1 MRFDLLVANT
11 LKISRNQAAALI
23 KQDKIL
29 LRGAVQN
36 RPSAQISPEQSG
48 EISAIDQIYVS
59 RGALKLAGFL
69 DELAENGLL
78 ASCGENLPNSAAE
91 ISKPCS
97 GAKSADSKAAAT
109 QKAGAVTMQISSA
122 DFAATDKILGA
133 DEADKIPSATAAKIA
148 EINTATTKSAK
159 ATTEAIRTAKT
170 NADTAEL
177 LQTGAGKQTVEFLQ
191 TSADA
196 DTAELLQTD
205 AGAETA
211 EILNAAKAFKSG
223 GKVGACRNEG
233 GAERM
238 QAEPSQKDILNLAGA
253 DVLDV
258 GSSTGGFV
266 QILLQRGAKSVTALD
281 VGSSQLSEI
290 LRRDPRVIVRENTD
304 IREFES
310 KKKFDLITCDVS
322 FISLNLILKSLASLA
337 KSALIVLFKPQFE
350 VGAEIKRN
358 KKGVLKDEKAV
369 CVARAKFEWLC
380 AELGLATLHASA
392 CKITGKEGNREFF
405 YLLKR
410 MNDEI

>member
-23 KQDKIL
+23 KQEKIL

-36 RPSAQISPEQSG
+36 RPSVQIAPEQSG

-78 ASCGENLPNSAAE
+78 ENCGENSPNSAAE

-97 GAKSADSKAAAT
+97 GAKSADSKSTAT
-109 QKAGAVTMQISSA
+109 QKASEVTMQISNV
-122 DFAATDKILGA
+122 DFTATDKILGA
-133 DEADKIPSATAAKIA
+133 NEADKIPSAAV
-148 EINTATTKSAK
+148 ATTKSAK

-170 NADTAEL
+170 STETAEI

-191 TSADA
+191 TSAGA
-196 DTAELLQTD
+196 ETAGHLQMD
-205 AGAETA
+205 VDAETA
-211 EILNAAKAFKSG
+211 EILNTAKASKSG
-223 GKVGACRNEG
+223 GKASARRSEG
-233 GAERM
+233 SADLV
-238 QAEPSQKDILNLAGA
+238 QIKPSQKDILNLAGV
-253 DVLDV
+253 DILDV

-310 KKKFDLITCDVS
+310 EKKFDLITCDVS
-322 FISLNLILKSLASLA
+322 FISLNLILKSLTSLA

-369 CVARAKFEWLC
+369 CAARAKFEQLC
-380 AELGLATLHASA
+380 AELGLATLHAGA

>member
-36 RPSAQISPEQSG
+36 RPSVQIAPEQSG
-48 EISAIDQIYVS
+48 EISATDQIYVS

-78 ASCGENLPNSAAE
+78 ASCGANSPNSAAE
-91 ISKPCS
+91 ILKPYS
-97 GAKSADSKAAAT
+97 AAKGADSKATAT
-109 QKAGAVTMQISSA
+109 QRAGGVMTQISGA

-133 DEADKIPSATAAKIA
+133 DETTEIPSATAAKIA
-148 EINTATTKSAK
+148 ETNTK
-159 ATTEAIRTAKT
+159 AIRNVKT
-170 NADTAEL
+170 SAETAEI

-191 TSADA
+191 MSTGAE
-196 DTAELLQTD
+196 TAGLLQTD
-205 AGAETA
+205 ADAETA
-211 EILNAAKAFKSG
+211 EISNAAKASKSG
-223 GKVGACRNEG
+223 GKVDACRREG
-233 GAERM
+233 GAEPV
-238 QAEPSQKDILNLAGA
+238 QTKPSQKEALNLAGA

-266 QILLQRGAKSVTALD
+266 QILLQHGAKSVTALD

-304 IREFES
+304 IREFISE
-310 KKKFDLITCDVS
+310 KKFDLITCDVS

-369 CVARAKFEWLC
+369 CAARAKFERLC
-380 AELGLATLHASA
+380 AELGLAALHASA

>member
-36 RPSAQISPEQSG
+36 RPSAQIAPEQSG
-48 EISAIDQIYVS
+48 KISTAEQIYVS

-78 ASCGENLPNSAAE
+78 ASCGANSPSAAAE
-91 ISKPCS
+91 ISKPYS
-97 GAKSADSKAAAT
+97 AAKGADSKAAAT
-109 QKAGAVTMQISSA
+109 QISSA

-133 DEADKIPSATAAKIA
+133 DETTEILSATAAKIA
-148 EINTATTKSAK
+148 ETNTK
-159 ATTEAIRTAKT
+159 AIRNVKTSAEAAK
-170 NADTAEL
+170 L
-177 LQTGAGKQTVEFLQ
+177 LQTGTGKHTVEFLQ
-191 TSADA
+191 MSTGSETAGLLQADA
-196 DTAELLQTD
+196 D
-205 AGAETA
+205 AETA
-211 EILNAAKAFKSG
+211 ENLNVAKASKSG
-223 GKVGACRNEG
+223 GKAGACRSEG
-233 GAERM
+233 GAEPV
-238 QAEPSQKDILNLAGA
+238 QTKPSQKDILNLAGV

-266 QILLQRGAKSVTALD
+266 QILLQHGAKSVTALD

-304 IREFES
+304 IREFSSE
-310 KKKFDLITCDVS
+310 KKFDLITCDVS

-350 VGAEIKRN
+350 VGTEAKRN
-358 KKGVLKDEKAV
+358 KKGVLKDEKAAHG
-369 CVARAKFEWLC
+369 ARAKFERLC
-380 AELGLATLHASA
+380 AELGLAVLHTGA
-392 CKITGKEGNREFF
+392 CKITGKEGNQEFF

-410 MNDEI
+410 TNDEI

>member
-29 LRGAVQN
+29 LRGTVQN
-36 RPSAQISPEQSG
+36 RPSAQIAPEQSG
-48 EISAIDQIYVS
+48 KISTAEQIYVS

-78 ASCGENLPNSAAE
+78 ASCGANSPSAAAE

-97 GAKSADSKAAAT
+97 AAKGADSKVAAM
-109 QKAGAVTMQISSA
+109 QKTYRVTTQISGA

-133 DEADKIPSATAAKIA
+133 NETTEIPSATAAKIA
-148 EINTATTKSAK
+148 KTNTK
-159 ATTEAIRTAKT
+159 AIRNVKT
-170 NADTAEL
+170 SADTAEL
-177 LQTGAGKQTVEFLQ
+177 LQTGAGTQTVEFLQ
-191 TSADA
+191 MSTGAE
-196 DTAELLQTD
+196 TAGLLQTD
-205 AGAETA
+205 ADAETA
-211 EILNAAKAFKSG
+211 EILNAAKTSKSG
-223 GKVGACRNEG
+223 GKAGACRREG
-233 GAERM
+233 GAEPL
-238 QAEPSQKDILNLAGA
+238 QTKPSQKEVLNLAGA

-258 GSSTGGFV
+258 GSSTGGFM

-304 IREFES
+304 IREFAS

-337 KSALIVLFKPQFE
+337 KNALIVLFKPQFE
-350 VGAEIKRN
+350 VGTEAKRN
-358 KKGVLKDEKAV
+358 KKGVLKDEKAI
-369 CVARAKFEWLC
+369 CAARAKFERLC
-380 AELGLATLHASA
+380 AELGLAALHASA

>member
-29 LRGAVQN
+29 LRGAIQN
-36 RPSAQISPEQSG
+36 RPSAQIAPEQSG
-48 EISAIDQIYVS
+48 EISATDQIYVS

-78 ASCGENLPNSAAE
+78 ASCGVNLPNSAAE
-91 ISKPCS
+91 ISKPCG
-97 GAKSADSKAAAT
+97 GAKSADNKSTAT
-109 QKAGAVTMQISSA
+109 QRAGEVTTQILNV
-122 DFAATDKILGA
+122 DFATTDKILGA
-133 DEADKIPSATAAKIA
+133 NEAAKIPSAAA
-148 EINTATTKSAK
+148 ATTRSAK
-159 ATTEAIRTAKT
+159 VTTEAIHTAKT

-177 LQTGAGKQTVEFLQ
+177 LRTGAGKQTVEFLQ
-191 TSADA
+191 TS
-196 DTAELLQTD
+196 TGAETVGLLQTD

-211 EILNAAKAFKSG
+211 EILNAAKASKSG
-223 GKVGACRNEG
+223 GKAGVCRRESS
-233 GAERM
+233 AEPV
-238 QAEPSQKDILNLAGA
+238 QTKPSQKDILNLAGA

-266 QILLQRGAKSVTALD
+266 QILLQHGAKSVTALD

-290 LRRDPRVIVRENTD
+290 LRRSPRVIVRENTD
-304 IREFES
+304 IREFASE
-310 KKKFDLITCDVS
+310 KKFDLITCDVS

-358 KKGVLKDEKAV
+358 KKGVLRDEKAV
-369 CVARAKFEWLC
+369 CAARAKFERLC

>member
-36 RPSAQISPEQSG
+36 RPSAQIAPEHSG
-48 EISAIDQIYVS
+48 EISATEQIYVS

-78 ASCGENLPNSAAE
+78 ASCGANSPSAAAE
-91 ISKPCS
+91 ILKPCS
-97 GAKSADSKAAAT
+97 VAKSADSKATTT
-109 QKAGAVTMQISSA
+109 QRIGAVTTQISSA

-133 DEADKIPSATAAKIA
+133 DEATKIPSAAA
-148 EINTATTKSAK
+148 ATTKIAK
-159 ATTEAIRTAKT
+159 VDVAATRTAKT
-170 NADTAEL
+170 SAEAAVL
-177 LQTGAGKQTVEFLQ
+177 LQTGADKQAVEFLQ
-191 TSADA
+191 TSAGA

-205 AGAETA
+205 ADAETA
-211 EILNAAKAFKSG
+211 EILNAATASKSG
-223 GKVGACRNEG
+223 GKAGACRREG
-233 GAERM
+233 GAEPL
-238 QAEPSQKDILNLAGA
+238 QTKPSQKEVLNLAGA

-290 LRRDPRVIVRENTD
+290 LRRDSRVIVRENTD
-304 IREFES
+304 IREFAS

-369 CVARAKFEWLC
+369 CAARAKFERLC
-380 AELGLATLHASA
+380 AELGLVVLQTSA

>member
-36 RPSAQISPEQSG
+36 RPSAQIAPEQSG
-48 EISAIDQIYVS
+48 EISATDQIYVS

-78 ASCGENLPNSAAE
+78 ASCGANSPNSAAE
-91 ISKPCS
+91 ILKPCS
-97 GAKSADSKAAAT
+97 GA
-109 QKAGAVTMQISSA
+109 
-122 DFAATDKILGA
+122 
-133 DEADKIPSATAAKIA
+133 
-148 EINTATTKSAK
+148 KSAK

-170 NADTAEL
+170 NAETAGL
-177 LQTGAGKQTVEFLQ
+177 LQTDADKQTVEFLQ
-191 TSADA
+191 TSAGVE
-196 DTAELLQTD
+196 TTGHLQTD
-205 AGAETA
+205 VDAETA
-211 EILNAAKAFKSG
+211 EILNAAASKSG
-223 GKVGACRNEG
+223 GKAGTCRSKG
-233 GAERM
+233 GVKPM

-310 KKKFDLITCDVS
+310 EKKFDLITCDVS
-322 FISLNLILKSLASLA
+322 FISLNLILKSLTSLA

-350 VGAEIKRN
+350 VGAEAKRN
-358 KKGVLKDEKAV
+358 KKGVLKDEKAARA
-369 CVARAKFEWLC
+369 ARAKFEQLC
-380 AELGLATLHASA
+380 AELGLAVLYASA
-392 CKITGKEGNREFF
+392 CKIAGKEGNREFF

>member
-29 LRGAVQN
+29 LRSAVQN
-36 RPSAQISPEQSG
+36 RPSAQIAPEQSG

-78 ASCGENLPNSAAE
+78 ASCGANSPSSAAE

-97 GAKSADSKAAAT
+97 AAKSADNKAAAT

-122 DFAATDKILGA
+122 DFAATDKILSA
-133 DEADKIPSATAAKIA
+133 NETTEIPSATAAKIA
-148 EINTATTKSAK
+148 ETN
-159 ATTEAIRTAKT
+159 TEAIRTAKT

-177 LQTGAGKQTVEFLQ
+177 LQTGAGKRTVKFLQ
-191 TSADA
+191 TS
-196 DTAELLQTD
+196 TD
-205 AGAETA
+205 AETA
-211 EILNAAKAFKSG
+211 EILNAAKASKSG
-223 GKVGACRNEG
+223 GKAGARCSEG
-233 GAERM
+233 SAKLAQIKRL
-238 QAEPSQKDILNLAGA
+238 QKDILNLAGA

-304 IREFES
+304 IREFAS

-322 FISLNLILKSLASLA
+322 FISLNLILKSLARLA

-369 CVARAKFEWLC
+369 CAARAKFERLC
-380 AELGLATLHASA
+380 AELGLAVLHASA

>member
-36 RPSAQISPEQSG
+36 RPSAQIAPEQSG

-78 ASCGENLPNSAAE
+78 ASCGANSPNSAVE

-97 GAKSADSKAAAT
+97 GAKSADSKSAAT
-109 QKAGAVTMQISSA
+109 QKAGTVTTQISSA

-133 DEADKIPSATAAKIA
+133 NEADKIPSAAA
-148 EINTATTKSAK
+148 ATTRSAK

-191 TSADA
+191 TS
-196 DTAELLQTD
+196 TGAETVGLLQTD
-205 AGAETA
+205 AGADTA
-211 EILNAAKAFKSG
+211 EILNAAKASKSG
-223 GKVGACRNEG
+223 GKAGACHSEG
-233 GAERM
+233 SAELV
-238 QAEPSQKDILNLAGA
+238 QTKPSQKDILNLAGA

-266 QILLQRGAKSVTALD
+266 QILLQRCAKSVTALD

-304 IREFES
+304 IREFASE
-310 KKKFDLITCDVS
+310 KKFDLITCDVS

-369 CVARAKFEWLC
+369 RAARAKFEQLC
-380 AELGLATLHASA
+380 AELGLAVLYASA
-392 CKITGKEGNREFF
+392 CKIAGKEGNREFF

>member
-36 RPSAQISPEQSG
+36 RPSAQIAPEHSG

-78 ASCGENLPNSAAE
+78 ASCSVNLPNSATE
-91 ISKPCS
+91 TSKPRS
-97 GAKSADSKAAAT
+97 AAKDADSKATAT
-109 QKAGAVTMQISSA
+109 QISSA
-122 DFAATDKILGA
+122 DPAA
-133 DEADKIPSATAAKIA
+133 ADKTLSANETTEIPSATAAKIA
-148 EINTATTKSAK
+148 KVDVAAT
-159 ATTEAIRTAKT
+159 RTAKT
-170 NADTAEL
+170 SAETAEL
-177 LQTGAGKQTVEFLQ
+177 LQTSTGKQTVEFLH
-191 TSADA
+191 TSAD
-196 DTAELLQTD
+196 
-205 AGAETA
+205 AETA
-211 EILNAAKAFKSG
+211 EISSAAKVSKSG
-223 GKVGACRNEG
+223 GKAGACRSKG
-233 GAERM
+233 GTELA
-238 QAEPSQKDILNLAGA
+238 QTKPSQKEVLNLAGA

-266 QILLQRGAKSVTALD
+266 QILLQCGVKSVTALD

-290 LRRDPRVIVRENTD
+290 LRRSPRVIVRENTD

-310 KKKFDLITCDVS
+310 EKKFDLITCDVS
-322 FISLNLILKSLASLA
+322 FISLNLILKNLASLA
-337 KSALIVLFKPQFE
+337 KNALIVLFKPQFE
-350 VGAEIKRN
+350 VGTEAKRN
-358 KKGVLKDEKAV
+358 KKGVLKDEKAARG
-369 CVARAKFEWLC
+369 ARAKFERLC
-380 AELGLATLHASA
+380 AELGLAALHASA
-392 CKITGKEGNREFF
+392 CKITGKEGNQEFF

>member
-36 RPSAQISPEQSG
+36 RPSAQIAPEQSG

-59 RGALKLAGFL
+59 RGALKLVGFL

-78 ASCGENLPNSAAE
+78 ASCGANLPNSAAE

-97 GAKSADSKAAAT
+97 AAKSADSKAAAT
-109 QKAGAVTMQISSA
+109 QRAGEVTMQISNV
-122 DFAATDKILGA
+122 DFATMDKILDA
-133 DEADKIPSATAAKIA
+133 NEADKILSVAA
-148 EINTATTKSAK
+148 ATTKIAK
-159 ATTEAIRTAKT
+159 VDVAATRTAKT
-170 NADTAEL
+170 SAETAEL
-177 LQTGAGKQTVEFLQ
+177 LQTGADKQTVEFLQ
-191 TSADA
+191 TSAGA
-196 DTAELLQTD
+196 ETAEHLQTD
-205 AGAETA
+205 AGAKAA
-211 EILNAAKAFKSG
+211 EISNTTASKSG
-223 GKVGACRNEG
+223 CKAGACRREG
-233 GAERM
+233 GAEPLQIKRL
-238 QAEPSQKDILNLAGA
+238 QKDILNLAGA

-258 GSSTGGFV
+258 GASTGGFV
-266 QILLQRGAKSVTALD
+266 QILLQRGARSVTALD

-290 LRRDPRVIVRENTD
+290 LRRDPRVIMRENTD
-304 IREFES
+304 IRKFAS

-350 VGAEIKRN
+350 VGAEAKRN
-358 KKGVLKDEKAV
+358 KKGVLKDEKAAGA
-369 CVARAKFEWLC
+369 ARAKFERLC
-380 AELGLATLHASA
+380 AELGLAALHASA
-392 CKITGKEGNREFF
+392 CKITGKEGNQEFF

>member
-36 RPSAQISPEQSG
+36 RPSAQIAPEQSG

-78 ASCGENLPNSAAE
+78 ASCSVNLPNSAAE

-97 GAKSADSKAAAT
+97 GAKSADNKSTAT
-109 QKAGAVTMQISSA
+109 QRAGEVTTQISSA

-133 DEADKIPSATAAKIA
+133 DETTEILSATAAKIA
-148 EINTATTKSAK
+148 ETNTK
-159 ATTEAIRTAKT
+159 AIRNVKTSAEAAK
-170 NADTAEL
+170 L
-177 LQTGAGKQTVEFLQ
+177 LQTGTGKHTVEFLQ
-191 TSADA
+191 MSTGAE
-196 DTAELLQTD
+196 TAGLLQAN

-211 EILNAAKAFKSG
+211 EISNAAEASKSG
-223 GKVGACRNEG
+223 GKAGARCSEG
-233 GAERM
+233 SAKLA
-238 QAEPSQKDILNLAGA
+238 QTKPSQKDILNLAGV

-266 QILLQRGAKSVTALD
+266 QILLQRGTKIVTALD

-310 KKKFDLITCDVS
+310 EKKFDLITCDVS
-322 FISLNLILKSLASLA
+322 FISLNLILESLARLA

-350 VGAEIKRN
+350 VGVEIKRN

-369 CVARAKFEWLC
+369 RAARAKFERLC
-380 AELGLATLHASA
+380 AELGLAVLHASA

>member
-36 RPSAQISPEQSG
+36 RPSAQIAPEQSG

-78 ASCGENLPNSAAE
+78 ASCDANSPSAAAE

-97 GAKSADSKAAAT
+97 DAKNADNKSTAT
-109 QKAGAVTMQISSA
+109 QRAGEVTTQISNV
-122 DFAATDKILGA
+122 DFAATDKILSA
-133 DEADKIPSATAAKIA
+133 NETTEIPSATAAKIA
-148 EINTATTKSAK
+148 KVDVAAT
-159 ATTEAIRTAKT
+159 RTAKT
-170 NADTAEL
+170 SAEAAVL
-177 LQTGAGKQTVEFLQ
+177 LQTGADKQTVEFLQ
-191 TSADA
+191 TSAGAETVGHLQADA
-196 DTAELLQTD
+196 DT
-205 AGAETA
+205 ETT
-211 EILNAAKAFKSG
+211 EISNAATASKSG
-223 GKVGACRNEG
+223 GKAGACRREG
-233 GAERM
+233 GAEPV
-238 QAEPSQKDILNLAGA
+238 QTKPSQKDILNLAGA

-304 IREFES
+304 IREFTS
-310 KKKFDLITCDVS
+310 DKKFDLITCDVS

-350 VGAEIKRN
+350 VGTEAKRN
-358 KKGVLKDEKAV
+358 KKGVLKDEKAARG
-369 CVARAKFEWLC
+369 ARAKFERLC
-380 AELGLATLHASA
+380 AELGLAALHASA
-392 CKITGKEGNREFF
+392 CKITGKEGNQEFF

>member
-36 RPSAQISPEQSG
+36 RPSAQIAPEQSG

-59 RGALKLAGFL
+59 RGALKLVGFL

-78 ASCGENLPNSAAE
+78 ASCGANLPNSAAE
-91 ISKPCS
+91 ISKPYS
-97 GAKSADSKAAAT
+97 AEKGADSKATAT
-109 QKAGAVTMQISSA
+109 QKAGEVTTQISSA

-133 DEADKIPSATAAKIA
+133 DEATKIPSAAA
-148 EINTATTKSAK
+148 ATTKITKVDVA
-159 ATTEAIRTAKT
+159 ATRTAKT
-170 NADTAEL
+170 SADTAEL
-177 LQTGAGKQTVEFLQ
+177 LQTGADKQTVEFLQ
-191 TSADA
+191 TSA
-196 DTAELLQTD
+196 
-205 AGAETA
+205 GAETA
-211 EILNAAKAFKSG
+211 EHLQADADAETAEISNTAASKSSGKA
-223 GKVGACRNEG
+223 GACRSEG
-233 GAERM
+233 SAKPV
-238 QAEPSQKDILNLAGA
+238 QTKPSQKEVLNLAGA

-258 GSSTGGFV
+258 GASTGGFV

-304 IREFES
+304 IREFAS

-337 KSALIVLFKPQFE
+337 KNALIVLFKPQFE

-369 CVARAKFEWLC
+369 RAARVKFERLC

>member
-36 RPSAQISPEQSG
+36 RPSVQIAPEQSG

-69 DELAENGLL
+69 DELAENELL
-78 ASCGENLPNSAAE
+78 ASCGANSPNSAVE

-97 GAKSADSKAAAT
+97 SAKSADSKAAAT
-109 QKAGAVTMQISSA
+109 QRAGEVMTQISSA
-122 DFAATDKILGA
+122 DFAATDKILSA
-133 DEADKIPSATAAKIA
+133 NEATKIPSAAA
-148 EINTATTKSAK
+148 ATTKSAK
-159 ATTEAIRTAKT
+159 ATTEAMRTAKT

-177 LQTGAGKQTVEFLQ
+177 LQTGAGKQAVKFLQ
-191 TSADA
+191 TSTDA
-196 DTAELLQTD
+196 EMAGHLQMD

-211 EILNAAKAFKSG
+211 EILNAAKASKSG
-223 GKVGACRNEG
+223 GNAGACRNEG
-233 GAERM
+233 GAELV
-238 QAEPSQKDILNLAGA
+238 QTKPSQKNILNLAGA

-281 VGSSQLSEI
+281 VGSSQLSKI
-290 LRRDPRVIVRENTD
+290 LRRSSRVIVRENTD

-310 KKKFDLITCDVS
+310 EKKFDLITCDVS

-337 KSALIVLFKPQFE
+337 KNALIVLFKPQFE

-358 KKGVLKDEKAV
+358 KKGVLRDEKAV
-369 CVARAKFEWLC
+369 RAARAKFEQLC
-380 AELGLATLHASA
+380 AELGLAVLHTSV

>member
-11 LKISRNQAAALI
+11 LKISRNQAATLI

-36 RPSAQISPEQSG
+36 RPSAQIAPEHSG
-48 EISAIDQIYVS
+48 EISATEQIYVS

-78 ASCGENLPNSAAE
+78 ASCSVNLPNSATE

-97 GAKSADSKAAAT
+97 AAKDADSKATAT
-109 QKAGAVTMQISSA
+109 QISSA
-122 DFAATDKILGA
+122 DFAATDKILSA
-133 DEADKIPSATAAKIA
+133 NETTEIPSATAAKIA
-148 EINTATTKSAK
+148 ETN
-159 ATTEAIRTAKT
+159 TEAIRTAKT
-170 NADTAEL
+170 ADTAEL

-191 TSADA
+191 MSIGAE
-196 DTAELLQTD
+196 TAGLLQTD
-205 AGAETA
+205 AGAETT
-211 EILNAAKAFKSG
+211 EILNAAKASKTG
-223 GKVGACRNEG
+223 GKVDACRREG
-233 GAERM
+233 SAEPM

-304 IREFES
+304 IREFTSE
-310 KKKFDLITCDVS
+310 KKFDLITCDVS

-350 VGAEIKRN
+350 VGAEAKRN
-358 KKGVLKDEKAV
+358 KKGVLKDEKAAHG
-369 CVARAKFEWLC
+369 ARAKFERLC
-380 AELGLATLHASA
+380 AELGLAVLHTGA
-392 CKITGKEGNREFF
+392 CKITGKEGNQEFF

-410 MNDEI
+410 TNDEI

>member
-36 RPSAQISPEQSG
+36 RPSVQIAPEQSG

-69 DELAENGLL
+69 DELSENGLL
-78 ASCGENLPNSAAE
+78 ASCGKNSPNSAAE

-97 GAKSADSKAAAT
+97 DAKSADSKSAAT
-109 QKAGAVTMQISSA
+109 QRAGEVTTQISST
-122 DFAATDKILGA
+122 DFAATDKILSA
-133 DEADKIPSATAAKIA
+133 NEADKIPSAAA
-148 EINTATTKSAK
+148 ATTKSAK

-191 TSADA
+191 TS
-196 DTAELLQTD
+196 TGAETVGLLQTD

-211 EILNAAKAFKSG
+211 EILNAAASKSG
-223 GKVGACRNEG
+223 GKAGMCRNEG
-233 GAERM
+233 GAKPV
-238 QAEPSQKDILNLAGA
+238 QTKPSQKDILNLAGA

-258 GSSTGGFV
+258 GASTGGFV

-304 IREFES
+304 IREFASE
-310 KKKFDLITCDVS
+310 KKFDLITCDVS

-369 CVARAKFEWLC
+369 CAARAKFERLC
-380 AELGLATLHASA
+380 AELGLAALYASA

>member
-11 LKISRNQAAALI
+11 LKISRNQATALI

-36 RPSAQISPEQSG
+36 RPSAQIAPEQSG
-48 EISAIDQIYVS
+48 EISATDQIYVS

-78 ASCGENLPNSAAE
+78 ASCGANLPSTAAKILKLCSAE
-91 ISKPCS
+91 N
-97 GAKSADSKAAAT
+97 GADSKAAAM
-109 QKAGAVTMQISSA
+109 QKAGAVTTQISSA

-133 DEADKIPSATAAKIA
+133 NETTEIPSAAV
-148 EINTATTKSAK
+148 ATTKSAK
-159 ATTEAIRTAKT
+159 AATEAIRTAKT
-170 NADTAEL
+170 SAEAAEL
-177 LQTGAGKQTVEFLQ
+177 LQTSADNQTVEFLQ
-191 TSADA
+191 TSA
-196 DTAELLQTD
+196 
-205 AGAETA
+205 GAETA
-211 EILNAAKAFKSG
+211 EHLQTDADAETAEISNAAKASKSG
-223 GKVGACRNEG
+223 DKADRRRSKGS
-233 GAERM
+233 AEPM
-238 QAEPSQKDILNLAGA
+238 QAERSQKDILNLAGV

-304 IREFES
+304 IREFISE
-310 KKKFDLITCDVS
+310 KKFDLITCDVS

-350 VGAEIKRN
+350 VGTEAKRN
-358 KKGVLKDEKAV
+358 KKGVLKDEKAARG
-369 CVARAKFEWLC
+369 ARAKFEQLC
-380 AELGLATLHASA
+380 AELGFAVLHSGA

-410 MNDEI
+410 TNDEI

>member
-36 RPSAQISPEQSG
+36 RPSAQIAPEQSG
-48 EISAIDQIYVS
+48 EISTAEQIYVS

-78 ASCGENLPNSAAE
+78 ANCDANLPNSAAE

-97 GAKSADSKAAAT
+97 GAKSADSKSVAT
-109 QKAGAVTMQISSA
+109 QRAGAVTTQISSA

-133 DEADKIPSATAAKIA
+133 DEATKIPSAAA
-148 EINTATTKSAK
+148 ATTKIAK
-159 ATTEAIRTAKT
+159 VDVAAIRTAKT
-170 NADTAEL
+170 SAETAEL

-191 TSADA
+191 TSTGAE
-196 DTAELLQTD
+196 TAGLLQTN

-211 EILNAAKAFKSG
+211 EISNAAEASKSG
-223 GKVGACRNEG
+223 GKAGACRNES
-233 GAERM
+233 GAEPM
-238 QAEPSQKDILNLAGA
+238 QAEPSQKDILNLAEV

-310 KKKFDLITCDVS
+310 EKKFDLITCDVS

-350 VGAEIKRN
+350 VGTEIKRN
-358 KKGVLKDEKAV
+358 KKGVLRDEKAV
-369 CVARAKFEWLC
+369 RAARAKFERLC
-380 AELGLATLHASA
+380 AELGLTVLYASA

>member
-36 RPSAQISPEQSG
+36 RPSAQIAPEQSG
-48 EISAIDQIYVS
+48 EISATDQIYVS

-78 ASCGENLPNSAAE
+78 ASCGANSPNSAAE
-91 ISKPCS
+91 ISKPCG
-97 GAKSADSKAAAT
+97 GAKSADSKAAAIQWKSEVAT
-109 QKAGAVTMQISSA
+109 QRVGGVMTQISSA
-122 DFAATDKILGA
+122 DFETTDKILSA
-133 DEADKIPSATAAKIA
+133 NETTEIPSATAAKIA
-148 EINTATTKSAK
+148 ETN
-159 ATTEAIRTAKT
+159 TEAIRTAKT
-170 NADTAEL
+170 SVDTAEL

-191 TSADA
+191 TSA
-196 DTAELLQTD
+196 
-205 AGAETA
+205 GAETA
-211 EILNAAKAFKSG
+211 EHLQTDVDAETAEISNTVASKSSGKA
-223 GKVGACRNEG
+223 GACCSEG
-233 GAERM
+233 GAELI
-238 QAEPSQKDILNLAGA
+238 QTKPSQKEVLNLAGA

-266 QILLQRGAKSVTALD
+266 QILLQRGAKSITALD

-304 IREFES
+304 IREFISE
-310 KKKFDLITCDVS
+310 KKFDLITCDVS
-322 FISLNLILKSLASLA
+322 FISLNLILKSLARLA

-350 VGAEIKRN
+350 VGAEAKRN
-358 KKGVLKDEKAV
+358 KKGVLKDEKAAHA
-369 CVARAKFEWLC
+369 ARAKFERLC
-380 AELGLATLHASA
+380 AELGLATLHAGA
-392 CKITGKEGNREFF
+392 CKITGKEGNQEFF

-410 MNDEI
+410 TNDEI

>member
-36 RPSAQISPEQSG
+36 RPSAQIAPEQSG
-48 EISAIDQIYVS
+48 EISATDQIYVS

-78 ASCGENLPNSAAE
+78 ASCSANLPNSAAK

-97 GAKSADSKAAAT
+97 AAKSADSKSTAT
-109 QKAGAVTMQISSA
+109 QRAGEVTMQISSA
-122 DFAATDKILGA
+122 DFAATDKILSA
-133 DEADKIPSATAAKIA
+133 NEATKIPSATAAKIA
-148 EINTATTKSAK
+148 EINIATTKSAK

-177 LQTGAGKQTVEFLQ
+177 LRTDAGKQTVEFLQ
-191 TSADA
+191 TSAGAETAEFLQADA
-196 DTAELLQTD
+196 D
-205 AGAETA
+205 AETA
-211 EILNAAKAFKSG
+211 EILIAAKASKSG
-223 GKVGACRNEG
+223 GKAGTCRNEG
-233 GAERM
+233 GAKPV
-238 QAEPSQKDILNLAGA
+238 QTKPSQKDILNLAGA

-290 LRRDPRVIVRENTD
+290 LRRSPRVIVRENTD
-304 IREFES
+304 IREFASE
-310 KKKFDLITCDVS
+310 KKFDLITCDVS

-337 KSALIVLFKPQFE
+337 KNALIVLFKPQFE

-369 CVARAKFEWLC
+369 CAARAKFERLC
-380 AELGLATLHASA
+380 AELGLAALHSSA

>member
-11 LKISRNQAAALI
+11 LKISRNQATALI

-36 RPSAQISPEQSG
+36 RPSAQIAPEQSG
-48 EISAIDQIYVS
+48 EISATDQIYVS

-69 DELAENGLL
+69 DELSENGLL
-78 ASCGENLPNSAAE
+78 ASCSVNLPNSAAE
-91 ISKPCS
+91 ISKPYS
-97 GAKSADSKAAAT
+97 NANSADSKAITT
-109 QKAGAVTMQISSA
+109 QIPGA

-133 DEADKIPSATAAKIA
+133 DETTEIPSATAAKIA
-148 EINTATTKSAK
+148 ETN
-159 ATTEAIRTAKT
+159 TEAIRNAKT
-170 NADTAEL
+170 SADTAVL

-191 TSADA
+191 TGKG
-196 DTAELLQTD
+196 AEAVGHLQMD

-211 EILNAAKAFKSG
+211 EISNAVEASKSG
-223 GKVGACRNEG
+223 DKADRCRSKG
-233 GAERM
+233 S
-238 QAEPSQKDILNLAGA
+238 AEPLQTKRSQKDILNLAGA

-281 VGSSQLSEI
+281 VGSLQLSEI

-304 IREFES
+304 IREFAS

-322 FISLNLILKSLASLA
+322 FISLNLILKSLARLA

-350 VGAEIKRN
+350 VGTEAKRN

-369 CVARAKFEWLC
+369 CAARAKFERLC
-380 AELGLATLHASA
+380 AELGLAALHASA
-392 CKITGKEGNREFF
+392 CKITGKEGNQEFF

>member
-36 RPSAQISPEQSG
+36 RPSVQIAPEQSD
-48 EISAIDQIYVS
+48 EISATDQIYVS

-78 ASCGENLPNSAAE
+78 ASCGANSPNSAAE
-91 ISKPCS
+91 ISKPRS
-97 GAKSADSKAAAT
+97 TAKRADSKAAAT
-109 QKAGAVTMQISSA
+109 QKAGAVTTQIPGA

-133 DEADKIPSATAAKIA
+133 NEADKIPSAAA
-148 EINTATTKSAK
+148 ATTKSAK

-170 NADTAEL
+170 SADTAEL

-191 TSADA
+191 MSAGVE
-196 DTAELLQTD
+196 TTGHLQTD
-205 AGAETA
+205 VDAETA
-211 EILNAAKAFKSG
+211 EILNAATSKSG
-223 GKVGACRNEG
+223 GKAGTCRNEG
-233 GAERM
+233 GAEPIQM
-238 QAEPSQKDILNLAGA
+238 KPSQKDILNLAGA
-253 DVLDV
+253 NILDV

-266 QILLQRGAKSVTALD
+266 QILLQCGAKSVTALD

-290 LRRDPRVIVRENTD
+290 LRRSPRVIVRENTD
-304 IREFES
+304 IREFASE
-310 KKKFDLITCDVS
+310 KKFDLITCDVS

-369 CVARAKFEWLC
+369 CAARAKFEQKC
-380 AELGLATLHASA
+380 AELGLVVLQTSA

>member
-36 RPSAQISPEQSG
+36 RPSAQIAPEQSG

-78 ASCGENLPNSAAE
+78 ASCSVNLPNSAAE

-97 GAKSADSKAAAT
+97 GAKSADNKSTAT
-109 QKAGAVTMQISSA
+109 QRAGEVTTQISNV

-133 DEADKIPSATAAKIA
+133 NEADKIPSAAV
-148 EINTATTKSAK
+148 TTTRSAK
-159 ATTEAIRTAKT
+159 ATTEAIRSVKT
-170 NADTAEL
+170 NADTA
-177 LQTGAGKQTVEFLQ
+177 G
-191 TSADA
+191 
-196 DTAELLQTD
+196 LLQTD
-205 AGAETA
+205 ADAETA
-211 EILNAAKAFKSG
+211 EILNAAKASKSG
-223 GKVGACRNEG
+223 GNAGACRNEG
-233 GAERM
+233 GAEPV
-238 QAEPSQKDILNLAGA
+238 QIKPLQKDILNLAGA

-304 IREFES
+304 IREFAS

-322 FISLNLILKSLASLA
+322 FISLNLILKSLARLA

-369 CVARAKFEWLC
+369 CAARAKFERLC
-380 AELGLATLHASA
+380 AELGLTVLHAGA
-392 CKITGKEGNREFF
+392 CKITGKEGNQEFF

-410 MNDEI
+410 TNDEI

>member
-29 LRGAVQN
+29 LRSAVQN
-36 RPSAQISPEQSG
+36 RPSAQIAPEQSG

-78 ASCGENLPNSAAE
+78 ASCGANSPSSAAE

-97 GAKSADSKAAAT
+97 AAKSADNKAAAT

-122 DFAATDKILGA
+122 DFAATDKILSA
-133 DEADKIPSATAAKIA
+133 NETTEIPSATAAKIA
-148 EINTATTKSAK
+148 ETN
-159 ATTEAIRTAKT
+159 TEAIRTAKT

-177 LQTGAGKQTVEFLQ
+177 LQTGAGKRTVKFLQ
-191 TSADA
+191 TNTGTK
-196 DTAELLQTD
+196 TAGL
-205 AGAETA
+205 
-211 EILNAAKAFKSG
+211 LNAAKASKSG

-233 GAERM
+233 GAKPM
-238 QAEPSQKDILNLAGA
+238 QAEPLQKDILNLVGA

-304 IREFES
+304 IRKFES
-310 KKKFDLITCDVS
+310 EKKFDLITCDVS

-337 KSALIVLFKPQFE
+337 KNALIVLFKPQFE

-358 KKGVLKDEKAV
+358 KKGVLKDEKAAHG
-369 CVARAKFEWLC
+369 ARAKFERLC
-380 AELGLATLHASA
+380 AELGLAVLHTGA
-392 CKITGKEGNREFF
+392 CKITGKEGNQEFF

-410 MNDEI
+410 TNDEI